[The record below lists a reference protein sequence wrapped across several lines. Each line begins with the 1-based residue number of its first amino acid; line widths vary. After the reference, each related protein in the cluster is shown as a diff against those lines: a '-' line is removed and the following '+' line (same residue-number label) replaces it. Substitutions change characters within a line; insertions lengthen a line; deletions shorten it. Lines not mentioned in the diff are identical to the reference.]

1 MIRINLLPVEHRK
14 KARTPLKLVF
24 ALAGVVT
31 VNSGLVTWW
40 AWQRMGVQA
49 EIESEAA
56 LLQTD
61 MDGLT
66 PQVNYHRSLES
77 EAKQY
82 KTREDT
88 LASITT
94 SRVSWTKKLD
104 ELIDVVNRGQ
114 NGQRHL
120 VWLDDLQVSQ
130 SMDPK
135 AKIPGS
141 VRANGHSGSDKFA
154 QVANFLED
162 LEMSQFIGDF
172 QPPAPPEGTQTNVD
186 ETLMPPVAWSFPL
199 SLTLKSTD
207 ERLGKDKKGAK
218 DGKDAKKDPKGAKA
232 DPKDAKDAKDAAGEK
247 QASADP
253 KAAPAKD
260 AGAKTEAKQ

>member
-1 MIRINLLPVEHRK
+1 MIRINLLPEEFRK
-14 KARTPLKLVF
+14 KARTPVKLVL
-24 ALAGVVT
+24 ALVAVVT
-31 VNSGLVTWW
+31 VNAGMGTWW
-40 AWQRMGVQA
+40 AWQRIGVQS

-56 LLQTD
+56 SLQTE

-66 PQVNYHRSLES
+66 PQVTYHQSLES

-82 KTREDT
+82 KSREET

-94 SRVSWTKKLD
+94 SRISWTKKLD

-120 VWLDDLQVSQ
+120 VWLDDLQVTQ
-130 SMDPK
+130 STDPK
-135 AKIPGS
+135 AKVPGT
-141 VRANGHSGSDKFA
+141 VRASGHSGSDKFA

-162 LEMSQFIGDF
+162 LEGSTFIADF
-172 QPPAPPEGTQTNVD
+172 QPPAPPEGSQTNVD

-207 ERLGKDKKGAK
+207 ERLGK
-218 DGKDAKKDPKGAKA
+218 
-232 DPKDAKDAKDAAGEK
+232 
-247 QASADP
+247 
-253 KAAPAKD
+253 PAKETKKP
-260 AGAKTEAKQ
+260 APKKPAQPKSGEEAQK